1 MAYTVSIL
9 KNTVWGDQRVIQYSI
24 LADAT
29 TQTVATGLGYLDS
42 IAVAAKSATSGL
54 GKFKINVNA
63 SGVAANGSFG
73 MSSIVSGDEYYVT
86 VYGR

>member
-1 MAYTVSIL
+1 MAYTVTTV
-9 KNTVWGDQRVIQYSI
+9 KNTIWGDQRVIHYAI
-24 LADAT
+24 TADAT
-29 TQTVATGLGYLDS
+29 TQTVATGLGYIDGIS
-42 IAVAAKSATSGL
+42 VTAKSATSGL
-54 GKFKINVNA
+54 GKFKLNVNA

>member
-1 MAYTVSIL
+1 MAYTVTTI
-9 KNTVWGDQRVIQYSI
+9 KNSVHGDQRVIQYEI

-29 TQTVATGLGYLDS
+29 TQTVATGLGYIDTLT
-42 IAVAAKSATSGL
+42 VTNKSATSGM
-54 GKFKINVNA
+54 GKYKRNVTA
-63 SGVAANGSFG
+63 SGVAANGTFG